1 MTLRPA
7 LLLLLLV
14 CLPAL
19 LLNSSLADEPG
30 EPRTLLARSVVGGEG
45 VALSPD
51 DRRWLKEKAVLRLGT
66 SSPDYPP
73 FDINVSQSEYEGLT
87 ADYAGLISELLGIPF
102 DVRRYASRKEAIAA
116 LHAGDIDLLGSSN
129 GFEAADAQLV
139 LSQPYA
145 DDLPVIVTPQGKT
158 RAVDDELDG
167 LRLAMVD
174 HYLPDEEV
182 RHLFPKARLQ
192 LYTSTMAG
200 LSAVSLGQ
208 ADAFLGDAISSDYLI
223 GKSFQ
228 DSVQISH
235 FVKHERETF
244 AFALARGNDRLLHL
258 LNRSLA
264 VTSETERLNILRRW
278 SSGSTSMLLDRGAL
292 TLSHEERRWIEQHPV
307 TRVLVNKYFAPLSF
321 YDDQQQVR
329 GITADVLEQISLRTG
344 LKFEFIETD
353 AGATMIALLQ
363 QGKADL
369 AGTLVYSPERARLVN
384 FSRPYLTDP
393 WVLVCRTDSEF
404 GQNPEQLDGKRVAV
418 IRDTP
423 LKAQLLQRYPTLTLI
438 EVDSPLALMEAL
450 EDKQV
455 DLVLSSRINAAY
467 FISRLFKD
475 RLRIASQ
482 YGDRPITA
490 SFATPKD
497 ARVLR
502 SIIDKALLSIPPDE
516 LAQLTNRWR
525 TNALISDS
533 PWYNYRSLILRILIV
548 ASLMIAVVVF
558 WNRYLRNL
566 IRQRSEAQQALQ
578 HELGFSKRLLDELRL
593 AKDQADDASRAKSTF
608 LATMSHE
615 IRTPMNA
622 VIGLLELALKDA
634 EQGRADR
641 ASLQVAFDSANGLL
655 ALIGDIL
662 DIARIESGHME
673 LNATATDLTALVAAT
688 VRVFEGNARL
698 KGLMLQTD
706 LHTVTEG
713 VLVDPL
719 RFKQVLSN
727 LLGNALKF
735 TEQGQVKVTLRWGAE
750 QPGQVRRVLLS
761 IEDSGIGISAQDQA
775 RLFHNFTRVG
785 EQQARQGSGL
795 GLVISRTL
803 CELMGGRLSL
813 TSTPGVGTRVDI
825 ELQLPIATLAQ
836 APLAEIEQ
844 PLADSALNILV
855 VDDYPANLMLLQRQL
870 SVLGHQ
876 VSQASDG
883 QAALGL
889 WLQGQFD
896 AVITDCHMP
905 GMDGH
910 QLARRLRSEE
920 HLQQRRACLI
930 LGLTANAQVEERER
944 CLASGMNDCLFK
956 PIGLNELRRHLIA
969 VTSPTSAPAVT
980 AQAQEPEH
988 ASGFDVDNLKHLT
1001 LGDPQLVER
1010 LLRELAHSNSDD
1022 LKALRA
1028 LGPEPVRDA
1037 LRALAHRIKGGA
1049 KMLKARGV
1057 VRRCEALEQACVGE
1071 ASSADLEVLAKA
1083 LEHSLQT
1090 LDGQLNQRLSATAR
1104 SS

>member
-1 MTLRPA
+1 MNIRPA
-7 LLLLLLV
+7 LLALVLGCLPLLLLD
-14 CLPAL
+14 
-19 LLNSSLADEPG
+19 SSLADEPG

-45 VALSPD
+45 VALSAD

-66 SSPDYPP
+66 SRPDYPP
-73 FDINVSQSEYEGLT
+73 FDINVSQNEYEGLT
-87 ADYAGLISELLGIPF
+87 ADYAGLISELLGIRVE
-102 DVRRYASRKEAIAA
+102 VRRYNSRQQAITA
-116 LHAGDIDLLGSSN
+116 LHTGAIDLLGSSN

-182 RHLFPKARLQ
+182 QHLFPKAHLQ
-192 LYTSTMAG
+192 LYSSTMAG

-208 ADAFLGDAISSDYLI
+208 ADAFVGDAISSDYLI

-228 DSVQISH
+228 ESVQISH
-235 FVKHERETF
+235 FVRHERETF
-244 AFALARGNDRLLHL
+244 AFALARGNDRLLRL
-258 LNRSLA
+258 LNQSLA

-278 SSGSTSMLLDRGAL
+278 SSGSTSMLLDRDVLVL
-292 TLSHEERRWIEQHPV
+292 TAEERRWIAQHPIV
-307 TRVLVNKYFAPLSF
+307 RVLVNKYFAPLNF

-344 LKFEFIETD
+344 LKFEFVEAD
-353 AGATMIALLQ
+353 AGAAAITLLQ

-369 AGTLVYSPERARLVN
+369 AGTLVYSPDRARQVN
-384 FSRPYLTDP
+384 FTRPYLVDP
-393 WVLVCRTDSEF
+393 WVLVSRVDSDD
-404 GQNPEQLDGKRVAV
+404 GQTPEQLQGKRLAV
-418 IRDTP
+418 IRDSP
-423 LKAQLLQRYPTLTLI
+423 LKPQLRERYPSLTLI
-438 EVDSPLALMEAL
+438 EVDNPLALMEAL
-450 EDKQV
+450 AQKRV

-475 RLRIASQ
+475 RLRIASL
-482 YGDRPITA
+482 YGDQPITS
-490 SFATPKD
+490 SFATALP
-497 ARVLR
+497 ATELHA
-502 SIIDKALLSIPPDE
+502 IIDKALLSIPPDE
-516 LAQLTNRWR
+516 LAKLTNRWR

-533 PWYNYRSLILRILIV
+533 PWYNYRSLIVQILIV
-548 ASLMIAVVVF
+548 ASLLIACVVF
-558 WNRYLRNL
+558 WNRYLRSL

-578 HELGFSKRLLDELRL
+578 HELGFSKRLLEELRL

-622 VIGLLELALKDA
+622 VIGLLELAVKDA

-662 DIARIESGHME
+662 DIARIESGHMQ
-673 LNATATDLTALVAAT
+673 LNAEATDLTALVAAT

-698 KGLMLQTD
+698 KGLALVTDLQTLD
-706 LHTVTEG
+706 EG
-713 VLVDPL
+713 LMVDPL
-719 RFKQVLSN
+719 RLKQVLSN

-735 TEQGQVKVTLRWGAE
+735 TEQGQVQVTLRYGPA
-750 QPGQVRRVLLS
+750 QPGQLRRVLLS
-761 IEDSGIGISAQDQA
+761 VQDSGIGISAADQA
-775 RLFHNFTRVG
+775 HLFHNFAQVG
-785 EQQARQGSGL
+785 EQPARQGTGL

-813 TSTPGVGTRVDI
+813 SSSPGRGTRVDI
-825 ELQLPIATLAQ
+825 ELQLALATVVHAPVAPIEQ
-836 APLAEIEQ
+836 APATQ
-844 PLADSALNILV
+844 ALNILV
-855 VDDYPANLMLLQRQL
+855 VDDYPANLMLLERQL

-876 VSQASDG
+876 VSQAGDG

-889 WLQGQFD
+889 WLQGQFEV
-896 AVITDCHMP
+896 VITDCHMP

-910 QLARRLRSEE
+910 QLARRLRNEE
-920 HLQQRRACLI
+920 QQQQRQPCLI
-930 LGLTANAQVEERER
+930 LGLTANAQAEERER

-956 PIGLNELRRHLIA
+956 PIGLNELRRHLTGID
-969 VTSPTSAPAVT
+969 SPAAPVVASDNLE
-980 AQAQEPEH
+980 AH
-988 ASGFDVDNLKHLT
+988 ASGFEVDNLRYLT

-1010 LLRELAHSNSDD
+1010 LLRELAQSNGDD

-1028 LGPEPVRDA
+1028 LGPTPSRDA
-1037 LRALAHRIKGGA
+1037 LRSLAHRIKGGA

-1057 VRRCEALEQACVGE
+1057 VQRCEALEQACVGDAGIE
-1071 ASSADLEVLAKA
+1071 HLQALARA
-1083 LEHSLQT
+1083 LELSLQT
-1090 LDGQLNQRLSATAR
+1090 LETELNQRVSATAR

>member
-1 MTLRPA
+1 MNIRPA
-7 LLLLLLV
+7 LPALVLGLLSALLV
-14 CLPAL
+14 
-19 LLNSSLADEPG
+19 NSAMATDPG

-45 VALSPD
+45 VALAPA

-73 FDINVSQSEYEGLT
+73 FDINVSHSEYEGLT
-87 ADYAGLISELLGIPF
+87 ADYAGLIGELLSIPIE
-102 DVRRYASRKEAIAA
+102 VRRFSSRKEAIAA
-116 LHAGDIDLLGSSN
+116 LHAGAIDLLGSSN

-182 RHLFPKARLQ
+182 QHLFPKARLQ
-192 LYTSTMAG
+192 LYSSTMAG

-228 DSVQISH
+228 ENVQISH

-244 AFALARGNDRLLHL
+244 AFALARGNDRLLQL
-258 LNRSLA
+258 LNRSLD

-278 SSGSTSMLLDRGAL
+278 SSGSTSMLLNRGAL
-292 TLSHEERRWIEQHPV
+292 PLTRQEQAWIAQHPV
-307 TRVLVNKYFAPLSF
+307 ARVVFNKYYAPLTF
-321 YDDQQQVR
+321 YDDQQQLR
-329 GITADVLEQISLRTG
+329 GISADVLEQISLRTG
-344 LKFEFIETD
+344 LKFEFIEAD
-353 AGATMIALLQ
+353 PGAATIALLE
-363 QGKADL
+363 QGGADIASSL
-369 AGTLVYSPERARLVN
+369 IPSKHRETRLS
-384 FSRPYLTDP
+384 FTRPYLLSP
-393 WVLVCRTDSEF
+393 RVLVTRNEPDAVQSI
-404 GQNPEQLDGKRVAV
+404 EQLNGKRLAI
-418 IRDTP
+418 IRDYP
-423 LKAQLLQRYPTLTLI
+423 LKPLLQATFPGVRLV
-438 EVDSPLALMEAL
+438 EVDNPLSLMEYVAQGQA
-450 EDKQV
+450 DAAI
-455 DLVLSSRINAAY
+455 SSQINAAY

-475 RLRIASQ
+475 RLRIASLF
-482 YGDRPITA
+482 GDQPVIGAFSTA
-490 SFATPKD
+490 
-497 ARVLR
+497 R
-502 SIIDKALLSIPPDE
+502 SAGELHSILDKALLSIEPDE

-533 PWYNYRSLILRILIV
+533 PWYNYRSLILQILIV
-548 ASLMIAVVVF
+548 ASLLIAAVVF

-578 HELGFSKRLLDELRL
+578 HELGFSKRLLEELRL

-622 VIGLLELALKDA
+622 VIGLLELAVKDA

-673 LNATATDLTALVAAT
+673 LNDEATNLTSLVAAT

-698 KGLMLQTD
+698 KGLALQTD
-706 LHTVTEG
+706 LQAMADG
-713 VLVDPL
+713 VMVDPL
-719 RFKQVLSN
+719 RLKQVLSN

-735 TEQGQVKVTLRWGAE
+735 TRQGQVKVTLRYGPQ
-750 QPGQVRRVLLS
+750 QPGQLRRVLLS
-761 IEDSGIGISAQDQA
+761 VEDSGVGISAEDQA
-775 RLFHNFTRVG
+775 RLFHNFAQVG
-785 EQQARQGSGL
+785 DQPVRQGTGL

-803 CELMGGRLSL
+803 CELMGGRLGL
-813 TSTPGVGTRVDI
+813 TSKPGSGTRVDI
-825 ELQLPIATLAQ
+825 ELQLPVAAVQQATLPASEP
-836 APLAEIEQ
+836 AA
-844 PLADSALNILV
+844 AGRALNILV
-855 VDDYPANLMLLQRQL
+855 VDDYPANLMLLERQL
-870 SVLGHQ
+870 HVLGHQ
-876 VSQASDG
+876 VSQAGDG
-883 QAALGL
+883 QAALEL
-889 WLQGQFD
+889 WLQGHFD
-896 AVITDCHMP
+896 VVITDCHMP

-910 QLARRLRSEE
+910 QLSRRLRSEE
-920 HLQQRRACLI
+920 QQQQRPACLI
-930 LGLTANAQVEERER
+930 LGLTANAQVEARER

-956 PIGLNELRRHLIA
+956 PIGLNELRRHLA
-969 VTSPTSAPAVT
+969 GFDTPAAPAL
-980 AQAQEPEH
+980 ANDALEAH
-988 ASGFDVDNLKHLT
+988 ASGFDVDNLRYLT

-1010 LLRELAHSNSDD
+1010 LLRELALSNSED

-1028 LGPEPVRDA
+1028 LGPAPARDA
-1037 LRALAHRIKGGA
+1037 LRSLAHRIKGGA

-1057 VRRCEALEQACVGE
+1057 VQRCEALEQACIGDAGIE
-1071 ASSADLEVLAKA
+1071 QLQALANDLEL
-1083 LEHSLQT
+1083 SLQT
-1090 LDGQLNQRLSATAR
+1090 LDGQLVQRVSATAR